1 MVERQVHRLSRL
13 PMVPLLHLGGG
24 HGQDSPCTSSIRLT
38 GAVCVTQLLKSDLPL
53 SEGYGPSI
61 ERARPNPAVRG
72 IGSAQDSVGLLTRN
86 GDIRRNGDLTRGE
99 SDFDCMV
106 RRMLGVHWRSDR
118 FCMNG
123 MRYEVRWQEA

>member
-1 MVERQVHRLSRL
+1 
-13 PMVPLLHLGGG
+13 MVPLLHLGGG

-86 GDIRRNGDLTRGE
+86 GDIRRNGYL
-99 SDFDCMV
+99 
-106 RRMLGVHWRSDR
+106 MLGEFDFWLHGKAQFGRALAKRSFVHEWDE
-118 FCMNG
+118 G
-123 MRYEVRWQEA
+123 